1 MCADTKLR
9 VDERPT
15 PIPEAGQ
22 VLLDVSHCG
31 ICGSDLHARVHSDA
45 VADMAKEIGYDDF
58 MRSGQEVVLGH
69 EFCGTVLEYGP
80 GCRRRWPTGTPVVAM
95 PILRQG
101 KDVHLTGLSVA
112 APGGY
117 AEQVVAQE
125 AVTFAV
131 PNGLAPRLAALT
143 EPMAVAL
150 HAVRRSGIGGG
161 GIGGRVGNRRAAVVI
176 GCGPIGL
183 AVIAM
188 LKAQGVRN
196 VVASDF
202 SPRRRELARACG
214 ADVVVDPATDSPWTN
229 IPGKHVTAIPE
240 LMNLGIDTTDRL
252 RRVPKL
258 PWWQVFRVA
267 NSLGAAPSGPVVFE
281 CVGLPG
287 VIDQVLAGAPLMSRV
302 VVVGVCMEADRIR
315 PAMAINKEI
324 DLRFVLGYDPGEF
337 RETLHLIADGKVDVE
352 PLITGTVGLDG
363 VADAFTALASPDTHA
378 KILVEP
384 GSSEVNPAINPAISR

>member
-15 PIPEAGQ
+15 PVPEAGQ

-45 VADMAKEIGYDDF
+45 VADMAQEIGYDDF
-58 MRSGQEVVLGH
+58 MRSSQEVVLGH
-69 EFCGTVLEYGP
+69 EFCGTVLDYGP
-80 GCRRRWPTGTPVVAM
+80 DCRRRWPTGTPVVSM

-117 AEQVVAQE
+117 AEQVLAQE

-161 GIGGRVGNRRAAVVI
+161 GIGGRVGKQRAAVVI

-188 LKAQGVRN
+188 LKAQGVRA

-229 IPGKHVTAIPE
+229 IPGKNITAVPE
-240 LMNLGIDTTDRL
+240 LMNLGIDTTERL

-267 NSLGAAPSGPVVFE
+267 GSLGAAPVGPVVFE

-287 VIDQVLAGAPLMSRV
+287 VLDQVLAGAPLLSRV

-363 VADAFTALASPDTHA
+363 VADAFTALGSPETHA

-384 GSSEVNPAINPAISR
+384 GSAATL